1 MAKRLEKTMVD
12 YVTIA
17 ISPMLI
23 MLLVGSLMFFLLETM
38 LSGAQ
43 YGGMLKW
50 TMFWFVIAIV
60 LISRIGMEQG
70 SAYAAGYGLALAGAV
85 WLVAAKYSNAMVA
98 AVVLGVVWWC
108 ANKLTW
114 DCTLIEDTE
123 DASGEGLLQVAGM
136 AESTDDS
143 VLSEADETKEADAK
157 LDPDSG
163 VTETVS
169 EPTPWWQRVFL
180 QRSERKNK
188 PHAPGLW
195 VVYFSMAALP
205 LFGVGQLFLNSSDA
219 AANDRVFRYL
229 GTYVAAGLAL
239 LMTTSFLGLRRY
251 LRQRKLEMPNS
262 MVTRWLGMGAALIVA
277 VLLIA
282 MLIPRPQA
290 DYSITALLEK
300 VGPEG
305 LSASDYA
312 MLPFDSGEGK
322 GSAIG
327 DPIDDGSQP
336 DSGGSEGSG
345 GESSGGEGDPQGS
358 GGSKSGK
365 GGSKSGGKS
374 GKGGSDGGGK
384 SGKGGSE
391 KGEKSDGKSGE
402 NSDNDST
409 AGHEMD
415 PSSGEAGENS
425 DPGDSST
432 ASKSQ
437 AGHESGDGESE
448 DGQSGK
454 EQSSSSSDV
463 LSKAAG
469 GIATLVKWL
478 IYIAIF
484 VVFCLLVKNNWAA
497 LLQGVKDFIKRLKAF
512 WASLFGGKSE
522 QRQTESEDGD
532 QSAESG
538 PIRKRFASYQN
549 PFSNGDAG
557 DMNAE
562 ELIRYTFEA
571 FESWATERG
580 VDRPPELTPLE
591 FAKEV
596 GEQELAAAQDA
607 NRTALL
613 YTREAYSDHRPPRNY
628 AETLEQLWRVMS

>member
-1 MAKRLEKTMVD
+1 MAKRLEKSMVD

-23 MLLVGSLMFFLLETM
+23 MLLVGSLMFFLLETVF
-38 LSGAQ
+38 SSAQ

-60 LISRIGMEQG
+60 LISRIGIEQG
-70 SAYAAGYGLALAGAV
+70 TAYASGYGLALAAAV
-85 WLVAAKYSNAMVA
+85 WLVAAKYTNAMVA
-98 AVVLGVVWWC
+98 PAVVLGIVWWF

-136 AESTDDS
+136 AESTDDTA
-143 VLSEADETKEADAK
+143 LSETKPDEAKPK
-157 LDPDSG
+157 LDAEPEA
-163 VTETVS
+163 VETRG
-169 EPTPWWQRVFL
+169 EPTPWWQRILL

-205 LFGVGQLFLNSSDA
+205 LFGVGQLLLNSSDE
-219 AANDRVFRYL
+219 AANDRVFQYL

-262 MVTRWLGMGAALIVA
+262 MVTKWLGMGAALIVA

-312 MLPFDSGEGK
+312 MLPFDSGDGEGN
-322 GSAIG
+322 AIG
-327 DPIDDGSQP
+327 DPIYDGSQP

-345 GESSGGEGDPQGS
+345 GESSGGKGDPKGP
-358 GGSKSGK
+358 GGSKSGE
-365 GGSKSGGKS
+365 GGAKSGGKS
-374 GKGGSDGGGK
+374 GKGGSEGSGK
-384 SGKGGSE
+384 SGKGSE
-391 KGEKSDGKSGE
+391 KGSNSEGKTG
-402 NSDNDST
+402 NDST
-409 AGHEMD
+409 AGHDMESSSNEPTD
-415 PSSGEAGENS
+415 NPDYSGES
-425 DPGDSST
+425 PSGDE
-432 ASKSQ
+432 SQ
-437 AGHESGDGESE
+437 AGHESGEGQPE
-448 DGQSGK
+448 DGQSGQN
-454 EQSSSSSDV
+454 QSSSDSSV
-463 LSKAAG
+463 ISKVAG
-469 GIATLVKWL
+469 GIAGLVKWL

-497 LLQGVKDFIKRLKAF
+497 LSHGVKDFINRLKAF

-522 QRQTESEDGD
+522 QRQTESMEADGT
-532 QSAESG
+532 AEAG
-538 PIRKRFASYQN
+538 PTRKRFASYQN
-549 PFSNGDAG
+549 PFSTGEARNMDP
-557 DMNAE
+557 E
-562 ELIRYTFEA
+562 ELITYTFEA
-571 FESWATERG
+571 FESWSTERG
-580 VDRPPELTPLE
+580 VKRPPELTPIE
-591 FAKEV
+591 YAKEV
-596 GEQELAAAQDA
+596 GEQELDVAKDA
-607 NRTALL
+607 GRTALL
-613 YTREAYSDHRPPRNY
+613 YTREAYSNHRPPRNY
-628 AETLEQLWRVMS
+628 AETLERLWRAMG